1 MRVLPFV
8 VAAAILA
15 VAPAA
20 ARAQEVVYPRV
31 YTYQDCRDF
40 DKQIDDSI
48 RFANLDGATAATLQM
63 QRARADEQCFGGQY
77 AAGARQLRDILDDVI
92 ASGRSRP
99 PLLAPASVP
108 AQPGPGA
115 VVTTFP
121 PGGWRESCMDT
132 SLDNGILRAECLDGT
147 GQYAPSEL
155 DLRSCRQPVSNRDG
169 RLMCGEGP
177 PARLTVVPSSTMAP
191 STTSGGTPGAP
202 ATGAPRVT
210 VGTVAPP
217 PPPPP
222 PSPPPQQQQQPAVAP
237 APPPAPMVAEPPVQA
252 QDSSAPGALPPGNWI
267 ATCRN
272 ARMIGSILQ
281 SECRDRIG
289 MWRLT
294 AIDTRG
300 CHQPI
305 ANRNGGLSCY

>member
-1 MRVLPFV
+1 M
-8 VAAAILA
+8 VAI
-15 VAPAA
+15 APAA
-20 ARAQEVVYPRV
+20 TRAQEAVYPRI

-48 RFANLDGATAATLQM
+48 RFANLDGASAATLQM
-63 QRARADEQCFGGQY
+63 QRARADEQCFSGQY

-92 ASGRSRP
+92 AAGGRSRP
-99 PLLAPASVP
+99 PLLAPANVP
-108 AQPGPGA
+108 AQPGTAG

-121 PGGWRESCMDT
+121 PGGWRESCMSM

-147 GQYAPSEL
+147 GQYAQSEL
-155 DLRSCRQPVSNRDG
+155 DLRSCRQPVSNRNG
-169 RLMCGEGP
+169 HLTCGEASPG
-177 PARLTVVPSSTMAP
+177 RLTVVPPSTVAP
-191 STTSGGTPGAP
+191 STTSGGMPGAP
-202 ATGAPRVT
+202 ATGAPTVT

-217 PPPPP
+217 PPPP
-222 PSPPPQQQQQPAVAP
+222 QQQPQQQPAVVP
-237 APPPAPMVAEPPVQA
+237 APPPAPMVAEPAVQA
-252 QDSSAPGALPPGNWI
+252 QDSAAPGPLPPGNWI

-281 SECRDRIG
+281 SECQDRIG